1 MEFNNGIF
9 IYWTRGNIPA
19 NSEFCDITLP
29 YSYKNQVLIVIPVT
43 YVSIILTPG
52 IDISYITDKSS
63 LSKIRVMTNHITTGG
78 QLKFFLL
85 SIGYKFNILIME

>member
-1 MEFNNGIF
+1 MFNNGI
-9 IYWTRGNIPA
+9 IINWTKGNIPA
-19 NSEFCDITLP
+19 NSKFCDITLP

-43 YVSIILTPG
+43 YVNTVLTPG

-63 LSKIRVMTNHITTGG
+63 LSKIRVVTNYITTGG

-85 SIGYKFNILIME
+85 SIGY